1 MLRRSN
7 EATGGDQYGNDGNL
21 LISEML
27 LDMGDADFELEPLVD
42 FAVFEFAQL
51 GVDAIELCVELLKRR
66 LRVRLLAR

>member
-1 MLRRSN
+1 MRPL
-7 EATGGDQYGNDGNL
+7 EAIRYGNDGNL
-21 LISEML
+21 LIYAEML

-51 GVDAIELCVELLKRR
+51 GVFAIELCVELLKRR